1 MRLIAFPAD
10 LPRCQSGEPAIE
22 AVRTSDLLTRRI
34 PRQSGARSAYP
45 PVPGI
50 TAIQRY
56 LGPIFV
62 ASTLSFAI
70 PVRAASA
77 IGGVSTVVISAATF
91 PQPLAQTLPTV
102 SVLTRVQIEQSGV
115 QNLAT
120 LLQRVAGVQIT
131 SNGGPGHTATTYL
144 EGFGGTDAGVLVLL
158 DGVPMTSEDASG
170 GGDYLENLT
179 TDQIERIEIIHGNV
193 SAIYGSGAIGGV
205 ILITT
210 REGGHRPQADLTVTG
225 GTRNTV
231 TTSADASGQLHQTH
245 LQVGISRYTT
255 AGIPS
260 INPAQSSL
268 VASSRSDGYHNLSM
282 NAAVVQDL
290 GAHQQLGARAFL
302 SDGRYSYQ
310 NETAGGHTK
319 QSLLQIFS
327 DNRIEQIWTSSLSV
341 SRQRTENINLGSYP
355 AMYRSTHLDAL
366 WRNVIH
372 LSSHWTLTGGATHQ
386 HQSVTSTGQG
396 NIPSTSRNVT
406 AVFAGLNGSYA
417 GNAIQLNARHDQFDG
432 YASTKNTFYAG
443 YGRQLGHGFEA
454 IVSDSSA
461 FNVPPLGYLYYQ
473 NPYWAPNPRL
483 KPESAHTV
491 QAALQWSGT
500 SATVRATAFQTVGS
514 DLWGFGSTPLGLTQ
528 FQNVARTRVRAVE
541 LSARGTW
548 RRWNY
553 EANVTLQQPLALSE
567 PGHPTL
573 QRLARSMANLSLE
586 YDLGKLT
593 TGLAVHYSGPRPDVA
608 YSPTFTASPVTLGS
622 YTTVELTAEGPLGR
636 TVRWSVRAENL
647 FDKRYETAYS
657 YNSMPFG
664 FFVGLTWRPFGR

>member
-1 MRLIAFPAD
+1 MRLIPFPAD
-10 LPRCQSGEPAIE
+10 LPRYQSGEPAIE
-22 AVRTSDLLTRRI
+22 AVRTSGLHTRRT
-34 PRQSGARSAYP
+34 PLQRGVRCAHPPVRRSA
-45 PVPGI
+45 
-50 TAIQRY
+50 AIQWC
-56 LGPIFV
+56 LTLAFV
-62 ASTLSFAI
+62 ASPLTFAV
-70 PVRAASA
+70 PARAASA
-77 IGGVSTVVISAATF
+77 GDGVATVVIAAATF

-131 SNGGPGHTATTYL
+131 SNGGPGHTATVYL

-158 DGVPMTSEDASG
+158 DGVPITSEDASG

-179 TDQIERIEIIHGNV
+179 TDQIERIEIVHGNV

-210 REGGHRPQADLTVTG
+210 REGGRQPRADLTVTG

-231 TTSADASGQLHQTH
+231 TTSANAGGQFHQTH

-268 VASSRSDGYHNLSM
+268 ATANHSDGYHNLTM
-282 NAAVVQDL
+282 NASLVQDL
-290 GAHQQLGARAFL
+290 GAHQQLGARALL

-310 NETAGGHTK
+310 NEAAGGHTK

-327 DNRIEQIWTSSLSV
+327 DNRIEQIWTSSLGL

-366 WRNVIH
+366 WRNVIR

-432 YASTKNTFYAG
+432 YASTKNTYYIG

-454 IVSDSSA
+454 IVSDASA

-473 NPYWAPNPRL
+473 NPYWAPNPQL

-500 SATVRATAFQTVGS
+500 STTVRATAFQTVGS

-548 RRWNY
+548 RRWSY
-553 EANVTLQQPLALSE
+553 DANVTLQQPLALSQS
-567 PGHPTL
+567 GHPTL

-586 YDLGKLT
+586 YDLGQLT
-593 TGLAVHYSGPRPDVA
+593 TGLTVHYSGPRPDVA
-608 YSPTFTASPVTLGS
+608 YSPTFIASPVTLGS
-622 YTTVELTAEGPLGR
+622 YTTVELTAAGPLGR
-636 TVRWSVRAENL
+636 TVRWRVRAENL
-647 FDKRYETAYS
+647 LDKQYETAYG